1 MKKLPGMNWWI
12 MLNRSGIKFI
22 FLICLY
28 FTFSFVYAGEL
39 KVGKGEHFATI
50 KSALES
56 ASPFD
61 TIFISPGIY
70 KERNIVIDKPLTL
83 TGINY
88 PIIDGEDKHEIFTVV
103 SDSVVIQ
110 KIKFIN
116 SGVSFID
123 DNAAVKLDEVNN
135 CIISDNI
142 FEKNFFAVY
151 LAKSSDCKVL
161 NNKITSK
168 KKSEASSGNGIHLWY
183 CKNIEIVGNYISG
196 HRDGIYFEFV
206 ESSSINN
213 NISEHNLRYGLH
225 FMFSDNCSYSQNEFS
240 YNGAGVAV
248 MFTKNVEMTDNTFKH
263 NWGGASYGI
272 LLKDITDSK
281 IYKNSFYKNS
291 SGIYIEGSNRV
302 EIKHNSFLENGW
314 AIRLMANSMDN
325 VFEKNNF
332 IGNSF
337 DVATNS
343 TRNYNKFKNNYWS
356 EYSGYDLDK
365 NGIGDVPY
373 RPVKLYSLI
382 VEKNRPTLVL
392 LRSLF
397 VGILDSAEKI
407 FPVLTP
413 ETLIDN
419 FPSMKKL

>member
-1 MKKLPGMNWWI
+1 
-12 MLNRSGIKFI
+12 
-22 FLICLY
+22 
-28 FTFSFVYAGEL
+28 
-39 KVGKGEHFATI
+39 
-50 KSALES
+50 
-56 ASPFD
+56 
-61 TIFISPGIY
+61 
-70 KERNIVIDKPLTL
+70 
-83 TGINY
+83 
-88 PIIDGEDKHEIFTVV
+88 
-103 SDSVVIQ
+103 
-110 KIKFIN
+110 
-116 SGVSFID
+116 
-123 DNAAVKLDEVNN
+123 
-135 CIISDNI
+135 
-142 FEKNFFAVY
+142 
-151 LAKSSDCKVL
+151 
-161 NNKITSK
+161 
-168 KKSEASSGNGIHLWY
+168 
-183 CKNIEIVGNYISG
+183 
-196 HRDGIYFEFV
+196 
-206 ESSSINN
+206 
-213 NISEHNLRYGLH
+213 
-225 FMFSDNCSYSQNEFS
+225 
-240 YNGAGVAV
+240 

-419 FPSMKKL
+419 FPSMKKI

>member
-1 MKKLPGMNWWI
+1 
-12 MLNRSGIKFI
+12 MLRSNGNKSI
-22 FLICLY
+22 FLIHILLLL
-28 FTFSFVYAGEL
+28 SSVYGGEF
-39 KVGKGEHFATI
+39 KVGKGERFTSI
-50 KSALES
+50 KSALEF
-56 ASPFD
+56 ASPYD
-61 TIFISPGIY
+61 TIMISHDIY
-70 KERNIVIDKPLTL
+70 KEKNILIEKPITIIGIDFPV
-83 TGINY
+83 
-88 PIIDGEDKHEIFTVV
+88 IDGEDSCEIFTVV
-103 SDSVVIQ
+103 SDSVIIK

-123 DNAAVKLDEVNN
+123 DNAAIKLDEVNN

-151 LAKSSDCKVL
+151 LAKSSGCRIL
-161 NNKITSK
+161 NNKITAE

-183 CKNIEIVGNYISG
+183 CKDIEIKGNYISG

-206 ESSSINN
+206 ESSKINN

-225 FMFSDNCSYSQNEFS
+225 FMFSDNCTYSQNEFS

-248 MFTKNVEMTDNTFKH
+248 MFTRNVEMTNNKFTH

-272 LLKDITDSK
+272 LIKDITDSK
-281 IYKNSFYKNS
+281 IYNNTFYKNS

-302 EIKHNSFLENGW
+302 EINYNNFLENGW

-325 VFEKNNF
+325 SFEKNNF

-343 TRNYNKFKNNYWS
+343 TRNYNSFNNNYWS
-356 EYSGYDLDK
+356 EYSGYDLDR
-365 NGIGDVPY
+365 NGIGDIPY

-419 FPSMKKL
+419 FPSMNKL